1 MAKKEVSI
9 EAVLDK
15 GFAIKSQMGPHTLCV
30 DQPAAVGGTDSG
42 PTPLQY
48 FLLSLAGCM
57 GAIGRIVATQK
68 NLALRGMTIKANGTI
83 DTDRLMGKK
92 TDARAGFD
100 NIEMLVDIDA
110 DMTSEEEQGFLKE
123 IESRCPIAD
132 NVLNATV
139 MSSQVQDSRSNQG

>member
-9 EAVLDK
+9 EAVLDE
-15 GFAIKSQMGPHTLCV
+15 GFAIKSQMGQHTLCV
-30 DQPAAVGGTDSG
+30 DQPTAVGGTDTG

-68 NLALRGMTIKANGTI
+68 KLSLRGMTINVNGTI
-83 DTDRLMGKK
+83 ETNGLMGKY
-92 TDARAGFD
+92 TEARTGFD
-100 NIEMLVDIDA
+100 KIEILVDMDA
-110 DMTSEEEQGFLKE
+110 DMTLEEKQGFLKE
-123 IESRCPIAD
+123 IEARCPIAD

-139 MSSQVQDSRSNQG
+139 VSAKVEV